1 MLRILLL
8 RLNFSFCQ
16 LSWNWMLFF
25 ILGAYRCC
33 VDIHCCID
41 IHCVLPGDKFKN
53 EFFMM
58 LEPLANCDSTDQP
71 STHPIFF
78 MLLMTPSMHLLINM
92 VQLQSHYLIGQ
103 NCPDRNCHSAW
114 FTSILLKE
122 VAACHV
128 STTLI
133 MVIRKMYICTRF
145 SFNDTALLKK

>member
-1 MLRILLL
+1 MTELFFLSVVVE
-8 RLNFSFCQ
+8 LNVV
-16 LSWNWMLFF
+16 F

-78 MLLMTPSMHLLINM
+78 MLLMTPSTHLLINM
-92 VQLQSHYLIGQ
+92 MQLQSHHLIGQ

-114 FTSILLKE
+114 FKSILLKE